1 MNAVNAQTPS
11 RIPSLLGEEPV
22 KEEGSRAAG
31 RVRRALV
38 RNPTFMGGLILLI
51 VIIIIAASAPWL
63 FVHSPLDMVSL
74 PLQWPGQDGEFFL
87 GTGPLGTD
95 LAAGLAY
102 GGRASLTVGF
112 CAAMVCF
119 AIGTIIGAT
128 GGYFGSW
135 VDNILMRI
143 TEVFQTIPPFLLV
156 VILITISGPTL
167 SAIIFAIGFA
177 SWPSVARLVR
187 AEFRSIKEMDYVL
200 AGRSLGYSTL
210 RIMFVEIL
218 PNALP
223 SIIVM
228 VSVIAANAIL
238 IEASLSF
245 LGLGDPN
252 VLSWGTMIG
261 DGRAFLRTEW
271 YLTALPGAAISATVL
286 SLNLVGDGLNEILN
300 PRSGQ
305 V

>member
-1 MNAVNAQTPS
+1 MSAMDAQVPPSAPGEQGAGNA
-11 RIPSLLGEEPV
+11 
-22 KEEGSRAAG
+22 AAN
-31 RVRRALV
+31 RVRRAML
-38 RNPTFMGGLILLI
+38 RNPTFVGGMALLI
-51 VIIIIAASAPWL
+51 FIIVVASLAPWL
-63 FVHSPLDMVSL
+63 FEHDPLDMVSM
-74 PLQWPGQDGEFFL
+74 PLTWPGQDPEFPL

-95 LAAGLAY
+95 LAASLAY
-102 GGRASLTVGF
+102 GARASLLVGF
-112 CAAMVCF
+112 CAALVCF
-119 AIGTIIGAT
+119 AIGTVVGAT
-128 GGYFGSW
+128 AGYFGSF
-135 VDNILMRI
+135 VDNILVRV

-156 VILITISGPTL
+156 VILITITGPT
-167 SAIIFAIGFA
+167 ITTIVFAIGFA

-200 AGRSLGYSTL
+200 AARSLGYGTP

-223 SIIVM
+223 SVIVM

-261 DGRAFLRTEW
+261 DGRSFLRGEW

>member
-1 MNAVNAQTPS
+1 MNATDTQMPS
-11 RIPSLLGEEPV
+11 QADFALS
-22 KEEGSRAAG
+22 EGMQVDTVANS

-38 RNPTFMGGLILLI
+38 RNPAFMGGLILLI
-51 VIIIIAASAPWL
+51 LIVLVAVFASWL
-63 FVHSPLDMVSL
+63 FPHNPLDMVSL
-74 PLQWPGQDGEFFL
+74 PLQWPGQDPAFLL

-95 LAAGLAY
+95 LAAGMAY
-102 GGRASLTVGF
+102 GARASLLVGF
-112 CAAMVCF
+112 CAALVCF
-119 AIGTIIGAT
+119 AIGTVVGAT
-128 GGYFGSW
+128 SGYFGSW
-135 VDNILMRI
+135 VDNVLIRC
-143 TEVFQTIPPFLLV
+143 TEVFQTVPPFLLV
-156 VILITISGPTL
+156 VILITITGPTL
-167 SAIIFAIGFA
+167 LTIIFAIGFS

-187 AEFRSIKEMDYVL
+187 AEFRSIKQMDYVL
-200 AGRSLGYSTL
+200 AARSLGYSTP

-223 SIIVM
+223 PVIVL